1 MPALQISIISLIFSR
16 SDGYHVPQHVMCL
29 HTKHLLKEEIMNS
42 YIKFGKI
49 RAALVLLLP
58 PVSSLYIKVAFD
70 SRSLP
75 LLYVGIVMTLAATV
89 FATLF
94 CVAWYNAHCE
104 ARMRSRHDHPTY
116 AKYPVVSQTPRLR
129 LVTTKE

>member
-1 MPALQISIISLIFSR
+1 MPT
-16 SDGYHVPQHVMCL
+16 YWN
-29 HTKHLLKEEIMNS
+29 LLKEEIMNS

-70 SRSLP
+70 SQSLP

-94 CVAWYNAHCE
+94 CVAWYNARSE

-116 AKYPVVSQTPRLR
+116 VKNPRNAPSGQTPRLR
-129 LVTTKE
+129 LVSIKE

>member
-1 MPALQISIISLIFSR
+1 
-16 SDGYHVPQHVMCL
+16 MCS
-29 HTKHLLKEEIMNS
+29 HTKLKEETMKL
-42 YIKFGKI
+42 YVKFAKI

-70 SRSLP
+70 SQSLP

-104 ARMRSRHDHPTY
+104 ARMRSRHEHPTY
-116 AKYPVVSQTPRLR
+116 AKYPVVSHSSQTPRLR
-129 LVTTKE
+129 LVSTGD